1 LEGEEQWQ
9 RGIEKYPRRRV
20 TLMSSLNISW
30 EIELVRGDVSSPYPL
45 LQLVYVQMFKDSPPR
60 CYLLYEER

>member
-1 LEGEEQWQ
+1 
-9 RGIEKYPRRRV
+9 
-20 TLMSSLNISW
+20 MSSLNISW